1 MQGVAV
7 GVIVVATI
15 CQLAAPYWDWRV
27 SLLDFFCCFSIT
39 FNCVAVVYYNNAAF
53 ADSTEF
59 DQGAERLD
67 AILVAVNAFNIAL
80 ITGVF
85 VLTCIETKFRGTSVR
100 KLSETIAHL
109 AVRVQRG
116 IIENR
121 DGFFKALNM
130 GTAIDDAD
138 EIEFED
144 FAKAA
149 AVCHAD
155 SSSAPSREALHALFY
170 ILKLVQGDENHRSMF
185 LSLAM
190 RKTLAAA
197 NTGVRKS
204 LVSAWGF
211 RWAHSSHI
219 CYGTG
224 RTPHNP
230 TSGLGPAEA
239 GAAYPNLG
247 CWPASWLCSDC
258 WLACSSGRPSAVASP
273 RCCTDSPT
281 PSRPA
286 SSPRCLRSVT
296 ARRRSLTSPSMSLC
310 CVLT

>member
-7 GVIVVATI
+7 GVISVATI

-27 SLLDFFCCFSIT
+27 SVLDFFCCFSIT

-53 ADSTEF
+53 ADPNVFYHEA
-59 DQGAERLD
+59 QGAERLD
-67 AILVAVNAFNIAL
+67 SILVAVNAINIAL
-80 ITGVF
+80 IAGLF
-85 VLTCIETKFRGTSVR
+85 VLTLIETKFRDTSVR
-100 KLSETIAHL
+100 KLSRTIAHL

-138 EIEFED
+138 EIAFED

-155 SSSAPSREALHALFY
+155 SSSAPSREALHSLFY
-170 ILKLVQGDENHRSMF
+170 ILKLVQGDENHHSMF
-185 LSLAM
+185 LSPAM

-224 RTPHNP
+224 RTP
-230 TSGLGPAEA
+230 
-239 GAAYPNLG
+239 PN
-247 CWPASWLCSDC
+247 
-258 WLACSSGRPSAVASP
+258 
-273 RCCTDSPT
+273 
-281 PSRPA
+281 
-286 SSPRCLRSVT
+286 
-296 ARRRSLTSPSMSLC
+296 
-310 CVLT
+310 